1 MSGVLCVMTPGE
13 VVMLLWCVDN
23 WDTQLKVREFLCWIF
38 YLIVTSQSVNLAI
51 FSSAPTSLAN
61 IIMSYSDFQSC
72 GFFTSSPFLI

>member
-61 IIMSYSDFQSC
+61 IIMSYSDFGHVVSLPPHL
-72 GFFTSSPFLI
+72 S